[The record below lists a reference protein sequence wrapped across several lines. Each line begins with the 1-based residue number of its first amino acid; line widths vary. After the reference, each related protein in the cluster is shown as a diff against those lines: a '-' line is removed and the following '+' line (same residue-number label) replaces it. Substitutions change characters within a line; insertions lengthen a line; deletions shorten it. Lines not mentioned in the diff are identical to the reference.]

1 MTSDEKIAEAVR
13 EYPCLYEKARK
24 GHCDRDL
31 VKNCWLKVA
40 EKCGFED
47 EEEAKRL
54 FNNLKKRYNKARNES
69 TCASGSGRKD
79 AIIKKKKFEEYSY
92 LSWLQP
98 FIKLRSTQT
107 NLQPTQTSVN
117 SSEGDDVISSDESEA
132 IVSGTT
138 WCSDGFLIKALF
150 CLIYCLKVVT
160 SISI

>member
-1 MTSDEKIAEAVR
+1 MNLNLGVNINIFGSYNVLLQSTKMTSDEEIAEAVQ
-13 EYPCLYEKARK
+13 EYPCLYDKARK

-79 AIIKKKKFEEYSY
+79 AIIKKKEIRRI
-92 LSWLQP
+92 L
-98 FIKLRSTQT
+98 
-107 NLQPTQTSVN
+107 V
-117 SSEGDDVISSDESEA
+117 
-132 IVSGTT
+132 
-138 WCSDGFLIKALF
+138 LIL
-150 CLIYCLKVVT
+150 VT
-160 SISI
+160 AVY